1 MLQQQER
8 QIDAPACQP
17 KLPFEQNLRLR
28 RKIAI
33 GLCCA
38 ALPVVLLFGYA
49 AAKNTE
55 MLKHL
60 QTQAWE
66 QVFLDTQAM
75 PWVQKSVPEKQ
86 YAEALRLAHA
96 GKTQEALVQAEQLT
110 NLAEAK
116 ELAWMLRRYHT
127 AEQATDLQQ
136 RHDQFGAL
144 GEFLDSAERKKETEI
159 ALLQAA
165 WTALNTKEYWK
176 AEEMF
181 ASIDIEEAEVGLTL
195 AGAGRTLADAAAGGT
210 QSQKALKKTLEVLR
224 QAEQQGYEVSQIC
237 LQDSAA
243 KSFLHGSWTAA
254 TGETLRVDC
263 VANTILLEPAPEG
276 DEFFFHRQGLED
288 ALGALVA
295 AWNYR
300 SVDEIEI
307 TVSGTALVYFRD
319 L

>member
-8 QIDAPACQP
+8 QIAAPACQP

-38 ALPVVLLFGYA
+38 ALPVMLLFGYA

-116 ELAWMLRRYHT
+116 ELAWMLRRYHA

-144 GEFLDSAERKKETEI
+144 GEFLDSAERKKETET

-165 WTALNTKEYWK
+165 WTALNTKDYRK

-210 QSQKALKKTLEVLR
+210 QSQKALKRRWRCCAKQNSKGTKWVRFACKILPRNHFYTEAGLLPPVKHYGWIVLR
-224 QAEQQGYEVSQIC
+224 TLFCLSQPRKEMNFS
-237 LQDSAA
+237 SAGRGW
-243 KSFLHGSWTAA
+243 KMRSERSS
-254 TGETLRVDC
+254 
-263 VANTILLEPAPEG
+263 P
-276 DEFFFHRQGLED
+276 
-288 ALGALVA
+288 LG
-295 AWNYR
+295 
-300 SVDEIEI
+300 I
-307 TVSGTALVYFRD
+307 TVVSTK
-319 L
+319 

>member
-8 QIDAPACQP
+8 QIAAPACAP

-38 ALPVVLLFGYA
+38 ALPVMLLFGYA

-116 ELAWMLRRYHT
+116 ELAWMLRRYHA

-144 GEFLDSAERKKETEI
+144 GEFLDSAERKKETET

-165 WTALNTKEYWK
+165 WTALNTKDYRK

-195 AGAGRTLADAAAGGT
+195 AGGT
-210 QSQKALKKTLEVLR
+210 QSQKALKKTREVLR
-224 QAEQQGYEVSQIC
+224 QAEQQGYEVGQIC

-276 DEFFFHRQGLED
+276 DEFFFRRQGLED
-288 ALGALVA
+288 AFGALVA

-307 TVSGTALVYFRD
+307 TVSGTTLVYFRD